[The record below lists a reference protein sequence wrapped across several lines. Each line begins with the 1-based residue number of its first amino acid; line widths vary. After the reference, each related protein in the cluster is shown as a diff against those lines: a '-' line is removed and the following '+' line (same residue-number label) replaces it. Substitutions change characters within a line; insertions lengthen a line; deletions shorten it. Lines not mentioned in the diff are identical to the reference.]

1 LHSGGP
7 GPAALRPSV
16 RKKTINHLNCI
27 PVILAVAGL
36 LSMPC
41 AAADLESTSAGA
53 MAVDN
58 QELAKLFTD
67 DQADRQVKDAKPI
80 DWGVVGPKD
89 EARRK
94 RVLELYVSGG
104 LKTGRDY
111 FRAGL
116 ILQHGLRPEDYLLCH
131 ELCVAAVFTFGG
143 NGKADWV
150 VLAKQLAAASEDR
163 FLLSIGRAQRFGTQG
178 LQIDKREDVTDEL
191 RKMYDNPPLAQT
203 KERETELIKT
213 QK

>member
-1 LHSGGP
+1 MNTIPLFL
-7 GPAALRPSV
+7 AL
-16 RKKTINHLNCI
+16 
-27 PVILAVAGL
+27 AGL

-41 AAADLESTSAGA
+41 AEADLETNSAGA
-53 MAVDN
+53 MAVEDN
-58 QELAKLFTD
+58 QELAKLVTE
-67 DQADRQVKDAKPI
+67 DQADRQPKDAKPF
-80 DWGVVGPKD
+80 DWWVVGPRD

-111 FRAGL
+111 FHAGL
-116 ILQHGLRPEDYLLCH
+116 ILQHGLRPDDYLLCH

-150 VLAKQLAAASEDR
+150 MPAKQLAALSEDR

-178 LQIDKREDVTDEL
+178 VQLEKRGDVTDEL

-203 KERETELIKT
+203 KERETEPIKK